1 MADASSGSDAAAT
14 GGGGGGGAAATAAP
28 AAAMPPAVPEYRV
41 GISDSDIMAQARD
54 IEREVE
60 EAQPL
65 VGERVAPGALAA
77 AYADNPALAPK
88 IGSLAT
94 LLDGVRP
101 TRGDGNCFY
110 RGFLVSLGERMVAAR
125 VAPAGSVAAGAAGRS
140 PLQDKYEA
148 VVEYVRG
155 SLPRLIAH
163 GYPDVTMPDFYDAM
177 MDYIVSWG
185 AGGDP
190 IAPFTDKMTGM
201 YIITYMRCLC
211 SLFLLDN
218 EDDYLPY
225 VLGLAP
231 HCATVKQFCDVEVE
245 AVSRDA
251 DQLQVIAASRAWSV
265 SVRIAYVD
273 ASPGSVAQVMVF
285 PDEVPSD
292 EFPELVTL
300 LYRPGHYDVAY
311 FHAA

>member
-1 MADASSGSDAAAT
+1 MADAGAS
-14 GGGGGGGAAATAAP
+14 GGGGAAGGAGSSSSSSVPAAP
-28 AAAMPPAVPEYRV
+28 AGVPEYRA
-41 GISDSDIMAQARD
+41 GISDADIMAQARE

-77 AYADNPALAPK
+77 AYVDNPALAPK
-88 IGSLAT
+88 IASLGR

-125 VAPAGSVAAGAAGRS
+125 VAPPGTVAADAAGRS
-140 PLQDKYEA
+140 PLQGKYEA

-163 GYPDVTMPDFYDAM
+163 GYPDVTMPDFHDAM
-177 MDYIVSWG
+177 MDYIGSWG

-190 IAPFTDKMTGM
+190 IAPFMDKMTGM

-211 SLFLLDN
+211 SLFLLDH

-251 DQLQVIAASRAWSV
+251 DQLQVIAASRAWGV

-273 ASPGSVAQVMVF
+273 ASPGDVAQVMVF
-285 PDEVPSD
+285 PEEAAGDEY
-292 EFPELVTL
+292 PELVTL

-311 FHAA
+311 FRP